1 MSFKLVLIAVA
12 RSRGAV
18 AQRAVVHRARQAIE
32 AALAGTI
39 TTPQH
44 TIPQSVMLHLAPGVA
59 TLLFYIF
66 VGNPIAVSLGYP
78 SAFGFA
84 LSTALILVPIE
95 LGTLAYLG
103 MRLQGRLSLEG
114 VVLYRQRPPR
124 RLASLVAVLLIWS
137 VVVGVLASPLDA
149 MLRSGL
155 FGWVPDR
162 FLLRIDGDAYSL
174 ALGVWMY
181 VGLIAMSG
189 IALPVV
195 EELYFR
201 GFLLPRLSRLGIWAP
216 ILEMALFALYHLWSP
231 WLAITRFLVYLP
243 TVYAVWRTGSVVI
256 AIWVHCLTNSL
267 GAVLVLAGSF

>member
-1 MSFKLVLIAVA
+1 MD
-12 RSRGAV
+12 
-18 AQRAVVHRARQAIE
+18 QRAVVHRARQAIE

-59 TLLFYIF
+59 TVLFYIF
-66 VGNPIAVSLGYP
+66 VGKPIAASLGYP
-78 SAFGFA
+78 SAFGFL

-114 VVLYRQRPPR
+114 VVLYRQPPPR

-137 VVVGVLASPLDA
+137 VVSAVLASPLNA
-149 MLRSGL
+149 MLRYGL
-155 FGWVPDR
+155 FGWVPER
-162 FLLRIDGDAYSL
+162 FLIRIGADAYSL
-174 ALGVWMY
+174 THGFWMY
-181 VGLIAMSG
+181 VGLIAVSG
-189 IALPVV
+189 IVAPVV

-256 AIWVHCLTNSL
+256 AIWVHCLSNSL
-267 GAVLVLAGSF
+267 GTLLALAGS

>member
-1 MSFKLVLIAVA
+1 MD
-12 RSRGAV
+12 
-18 AQRAVVHRARQAIE
+18 QHAVVHHARRAID
-32 AALAGTI
+32 AALAGTV
-39 TTPQH
+39 TTSQH

-59 TLLFYIF
+59 MVLFYVF
-66 VGNPIAVSLGYP
+66 VGNPLADSLGYP
-78 SAFGFA
+78 SALGFV

-95 LGTLAYLG
+95 FGTLAYLG

-114 VVLYRQRPPR
+114 VVLYRQPPPR

-137 VVVGVLASPLDA
+137 VVVAVLASPLDA
-149 MLRSGL
+149 MLRYGL

-162 FLLRIDGDAYSL
+162 FLLRIDGGAYSL
-174 ALGVWMY
+174 TLVLW
-181 VGLIAMSG
+181 IAVSG
-189 IALPVV
+189 IAAPLV

-256 AIWVHCLTNSL
+256 AIWVHCLSNSL
-267 GAVLVLAGSF
+267 GAVLALARS